1 MSFFKNILCPINFDD
16 AAPMEIENARA
27 AATFFDAKL
36 YLLHVATILSLPQEV
51 RSKGGQGWTAQQ
63 AAEKLAEIARDS
75 LGELQYEALSSDAP
89 TGYVAEPIVAAAGRV
104 GADLIILATHGHRG
118 LARLMLGNVAGQVVH
133 KAQCPVLT
141 VRLGR
146 RNFAKPKR
154 ILCPIS
160 LADDSAATLNLATEV
175 AGTSGATVK
184 LVHVV
189 EHTAVHASA
198 TSVGS
203 KVAAEEAK
211 KLQSSTTAAQFAAT
225 SISVSH
231 RRRSSSIPARR
242 PYKSSTVCRS
252 RTLALPLITNSPRV
266 TRSYSAETPL
276 CVVFVLRS
284 QYGQGVWMI
293 PGSAETFFYTFA

>member
-63 AAEKLAEIARDS
+63 AEEKLAEIARDS
-75 LGELQYEALSSDAP
+75 LGELQYEVLTSDAP

-104 GADLIILATHGHRG
+104 GADLIILATHGRRG
-118 LARLMLGNVAGQVVH
+118 LARLMLGGVAGQVVH

-141 VRLGR
+141 VRLGG

-203 KVAAEEAK
+203 KGAAEEAK
-211 KLQSSTTAAQFAAT
+211 KLQELGSQRLAGCLYETEVVIGHAAEEIVAAASNEQITLVIMGTQSRRVPGRLFLGSVAERVVREAACPVMTA
-225 SISVSH
+225 
-231 RRRSSSIPARR
+231 RSDNA
-242 PYKSSTVCRS
+242 
-252 RTLALPLITNSPRV
+252 
-266 TRSYSAETPL
+266 
-276 CVVFVLRS
+276 
-284 QYGQGVWMI
+284 
-293 PGSAETFFYTFA
+293 

>member
-1 MSFFKNILCPINFDD
+1 MSLFKNILCPINFDD

-27 AATFFDAKL
+27 AATFVDAKL

-51 RSKGGQGWTAQQ
+51 RSKGGLGWTTQQ
-63 AAEKLAEIARDS
+63 AEEKLAEIARDS
-75 LGELQYEALSSDAP
+75 LGELQYEVLTSDAP
-89 TGYVAEPIVAAAGRV
+89 TGYVAEPIVAAAGRI
-104 GADLIILATHGHRG
+104 GADLIILATHGRRG
-118 LARLMLGNVAGQVVH
+118 LARLMLGSVAGQVVH

-141 VRLGR
+141 VRLGG

-198 TSVGS
+198 TSVGN
-203 KVAAEEAK
+203 KGAAEEAK
-211 KLQSSTTAAQFAAT
+211 KLQELGSQRLAGCLYETEVVIGHAAEEIIAAASNEQIT
-225 SISVSH
+225 LVIMGPRLGGCPEGCSWAVSL
-231 RRRSSSIPARR
+231 S
-242 PYKSSTVCRS
+242 
-252 RTLALPLITNSPRV
+252 
-266 TRSYSAETPL
+266 
-276 CVVFVLRS
+276 
-284 QYGQGVWMI
+284 
-293 PGSAETFFYTFA
+293 GS